1 MERDLDGRPRVVVLE
16 DDADLARLV
25 REILDAEGFETL
37 AVDRLTQLQH
47 VARHRPRLLLLD
59 LLLGDRHGRD
69 LLAALRE
76 MGLTDVPVVL
86 LSGRPDLEMH
96 MRDLGAVAFVAKPF
110 EIDDLVATCRSATAT
125 YA

>member
-1 MERDLDGRPRVVVLE
+1 MERVFDGRPRVAVLE

-25 REILDAEGFETL
+25 REILDAAGFETL
-37 AVDRLTQLQH
+37 VVDRLTELEQ

-59 LLLGDRHGRD
+59 LLLGDTQGRD
-69 LLAALRE
+69 VLAALRE

-86 LSGRPDLEMH
+86 LSGKPDLDTH
-96 MRDLGAVAFVAKPF
+96 MRDLGAVAFVGKPF
-110 EIDDLVATCRSATAT
+110 EIDELVATCRSATAT

>member
-1 MERDLDGRPRVVVLE
+1 MERELDGRPCVAVLE

-37 AVDRLTQLQH
+37 AFDSRTPLEH
-47 VARHRPRLLLLD
+47 IARHRPRLLLLD
-59 LLLGDRHGRD
+59 LLLGDTQGRD
-69 LLAALRE
+69 VLAALRE

-86 LSGRPDLEMH
+86 LSGKPDLETH

-110 EIDDLVATCRSATAT
+110 EIDDLLATCRSATAT

>member
-1 MERDLDGRPRVVVLE
+1 VAVLE

-37 AVDRLTQLQH
+37 AVNRLTDLDQ

-59 LLLGDRHGRD
+59 LLLGDTHGRD
-69 LLAALRE
+69 VLAKLRD

-86 LSGRPDLEMH
+86 LSAKPDLETH

-110 EIDDLVATCRSATAT
+110 EIDHLVATCRSAAAT

>member
-1 MERDLDGRPRVVVLE
+1 MERVFDGRPRVAVLE

-25 REILDAEGFETL
+25 REILDAAGFETL
-37 AVDRLTQLQH
+37 VVDRLTELEQ

-59 LLLGDRHGRD
+59 LLLGDTQGRD
-69 LLAALRE
+69 VLAALRE

-86 LSGRPDLEMH
+86 LSGKPDLDTQ
-96 MRDLGAVAFVAKPF
+96 MRDLGAVAFVGKPF
-110 EIDDLVATCRSATAT
+110 EIDELVATCRSATAT

>member
-1 MERDLDGRPRVVVLE
+1 METEFDGRPRVAVLE

-25 REILDAEGFETL
+25 REILDGAGFETL
-37 AVDRLTQLQH
+37 VVDRLTELEH

-59 LLLGDRHGRD
+59 LLLGDTQGRD
-69 LLAALRE
+69 VLAKLRE

-86 LSGRPDLEMH
+86 LSGKSDLETH